1 MPTSLFGMRGSVSC
15 ILRHSGDS
23 MVNAALQQPPI
34 DSGPNWGR
42 HPTSYNSQ
50 HDESG
55 VAQRGAARFL
65 RRNSEASICRDA
77 YRECSVGWWIP
88 MPGEYRPAQE
98 VAGVPRKTSPV
109 CNRPERNQSGHATD
123 GPDCSGRWIV
133 FAVATAY
140 SRLRAVH
147 LRGS

>member
-1 MPTSLFGMRGSVSC
+1 
-15 ILRHSGDS
+15 

-77 YRECSVGWWIP
+77 YREFSVGWWTP

-98 VAGVPRKTSPV
+98 VAGVPRKTHCRCGVASF
-109 CNRPERNQSGHATD
+109 ATL
-123 GPDCSGRWIV
+123 SMLSELTSVTVTQISWV
-133 FAVATAY
+133 FQPIF
-140 SRLRAVH
+140 
-147 LRGS
+147 